1 MRARPQ
7 KTTTADGEAPGRPAR
22 VDPVRTVRGRRS
34 AVSVRPARPIDGF
47 DPGWLFL
54 IAGLVLLGY
63 TVVIPAQGDLAE
75 AEWQR
80 DRAVAI
86 ETQREERLFKHERYL
101 VALESHEPTVVRAL
115 AASQL
120 NLVPVSQATIV
131 EVDDPA
137 RSNVSVFPSLEPAPI
152 RLPELRLVESRLG
165 RWARDDDSRLWLIVS
180 GSLLV
185 FVGLMSWGG
194 RERDGSAG

>member
-1 MRARPQ
+1 MRARTP
-7 KTTTADGEAPGRPAR
+7 KTTTPDREDRRRRKAAEPT
-22 VDPVRTVRGRRS
+22 RTVRGGRS

-63 TVVIPAQGDLAE
+63 TVVIPAQADLAE

-86 ETQREERLFKHERYL
+86 EAQREERLFKHERYL

-120 NLVPVSQATIV
+120 NLVPVSQAAIM

-137 RSNVSVFPSLEPAPI
+137 RSDVSVFPSLEPTPI
-152 RLPELRLVESRLG
+152 RLPELQLVESRLA
-165 RWARDDDSRLWLIVS
+165 RWARDDESRLWLIVS
-180 GSLLV
+180 GSLMV
-185 FVGLMSWGG
+185 FIGLMSWNG
-194 RERDGSAG
+194 RDATG

>member
-7 KTTTADGEAPGRPAR
+7 KTRSGGAEAGPRYAR
-22 VDPVRTVRGRRS
+22 AGSVPTVRGRRS
-34 AVSVRPARPIDGF
+34 AVSVRPARPIDGI

-54 IAGLVLLGY
+54 VAGLVLLGY
-63 TVVIPAQGDLAE
+63 TVVIPAQADLAR

-86 ETQREERLFKHERYL
+86 ERQREERLFKHERYL
-101 VALESHEPTVVRAL
+101 VALESHEPTLVRAL

-137 RSNVSVFPSLEPAPI
+137 RSDVSVFPSLEPAPI
-152 RLPELRLVESRLG
+152 RLPELRLVDSRLG
-165 RWARDDDSRLWLIVS
+165 RWARGDDSRLWLIVA

-185 FVGLMSWGG
+185 FVGLMSWTG
-194 RERDGSAG
+194 RGFEGSPA